1 MAYRQ
6 FTISSNHDPGIQHE
20 RKKNRHLGTGGN
32 SIDILDT
39 LRRLMRKR
47 QKYLSVRR
55 ILDDNEHLWGKN
67 FMALK

>member
-1 MAYRQ
+1 
-6 FTISSNHDPGIQHE
+6 
-20 RKKNRHLGTGGN
+20 
-32 SIDILDT
+32 
-39 LRRLMRKR
+39 MRKR